1 MGHKREPRPGPWR
14 ETAARLSVEVGA
26 DRGRQKALASR
37 VGVSPATM
45 SRFLAGSH
53 QPRADELVRLAAELG
68 TSVGVLLGE
77 PLPAPQERLMVAG
90 DAHVLGIPLVA
101 DEIAA
106 GAGALPEV
114 PDERIYW
121 FRESWLNGLGY
132 RTPGRFACIR
142 LGNDARA
149 SSMLPTIPPL
159 SVVLVD
165 RGANPERPPARS
177 VWLVEDGDGPVVK
190 RITLVSAG
198 LVIESDNPAPQYHA
212 RFIPLTDRPVRDVL
226 RGRAVW
232 WAVEA
237 E

>member
-1 MGHKREPRPGPWR
+1 M
-14 ETAARLSVEVGA
+14 A
-26 DRGRQKALASR
+26 
-37 VGVSPATM
+37 
-45 SRFLAGSH
+45 
-53 QPRADELVRLAAELG
+53 
-68 TSVGVLLGE
+68 
-77 PLPAPQERLMVAG
+77 AG

-101 DEIAA
+101 DDIAA
-106 GAGALPEV
+106 GNGALPEV

-165 RGANPERPPARS
+165 RYARRENPPARS
-177 VWLVEDGDGPVVK
+177 VWLVEDGEGPVVK

-198 LVIESDNPAPQYHA
+198 LIIESDNPAPQYHA
-212 RFIPLTDRPVRDVL
+212 RFIPLEDRRIQDVL